1 MGPMDSQ
8 PTKSSAIE
16 IVRHQIKYEPR
27 DNFPEVVCECL
38 FLSNSRLFDCTEKDT
53 LLWRREG
60 HSWIVDEHDEEFGQ
74 YTTNSSNEEVT
85 MTMVSGG
92 NETKSNAVQN
102 GAQCTM
108 QRLTRVVL
116 LVCFSC
122 QFQF

>member
-92 NETKSNAVQN
+92 NETRAIQCKTVHNVQCN
-102 GAQCTM
+102 D
-108 QRLTRVVL
+108 
-116 LVCFSC
+116 
-122 QFQF
+122 